1 MLRHMP
7 SPEKIKGAISLASNS
22 PYSATGYGV
31 QAGYLV
37 ERMKRHGMP
46 VAALSNY
53 GLEGSFST
61 IRTKHGD
68 VKHYPKGF
76 KPYSDDVIPLW
87 HEDFMRDYPGM
98 KNAVM
103 TLYDVW
109 VYKNMKFEGNMIA
122 YVPIDHVTMPPMV
135 EAMLRKDNVTPVTMS
150 PHGQRMLEAR
160 DIPSTYCP
168 HAVDTSVF
176 TPTHKINGIPTRE
189 FMGIRED
196 DFLVSIVAANK
207 SNGIL
212 HRKALA
218 EQIMAFSVLKQKVKN
233 AKLYLHME
241 ATAAF
246 GGFDIPAL
254 LSSVGL
260 DDKTV
265 TVADSATLRTGYPQ
279 EQLAALYTASDVL
292 LNATM
297 GEGFGV
303 TTIEAQ
309 ACGTRVITS
318 GWTASQDLGG
328 PDSWLVDGQPFYD
341 EPQKSWYNIPLIGSL
356 VSALELA
363 HEAPRGISLDSIK
376 FAKQFDV
383 ETLWTKH
390 WLPFF
395 KDYFDGLD

>member
-1 MLRHMP
+1 MLAGMS
-7 SPEKIKGAISLASNS
+7 SPEKIRGAVSLASNS
-22 PYSATGYGV
+22 PFSATGYGV

-37 ERMKRHGMP
+37 ERMKRHGLE

-53 GLEGSFST
+53 GLEGAFDT
-61 IRTKHGD
+61 ISTKHGN

-87 HEDFMRDYPGM
+87 HQEFTKDFPHL

-103 TLYDVW
+103 TLYDIW
-109 VYKNMKFEGNMIA
+109 VYKNMKFEGDIIA

-135 EAMLRKDNVTPVTMS
+135 EAMLRRKNITPVTMS
-150 PHGQRMLEAR
+150 LHGQKMLEAR
-160 DIPSTYCP
+160 GISSTYCP
-168 HAVDTSVF
+168 HSVDTSVF
-176 TPTHKINGIPTRE
+176 MPTHEINGVPTRQ
-189 FMGIRED
+189 FMGVKDD

-207 SNGIL
+207 SNGIV

-218 EQIMAFSVLKQKVKN
+218 EQIMAFSVLRQKVKN

-241 ATAAF
+241 PSAAF

-254 LSSVGL
+254 VSSVGL
-260 DDKTV
+260 DDTTV
-265 TVADSATLRTGYPQ
+265 IVADSTQLRIGYPQ
-279 EQLAALYTASDVL
+279 GHLAALYTASDVL
-292 LNATM
+292 MNATL

-303 TTIEAQ
+303 TTVEAQ

-318 GWTASQDLGG
+318 SWTASQDLAG
-328 PDSWLVDGQPFYD
+328 PESWLIDGQPFWD
-341 EPQKSWYNIPLIGSL
+341 EPQKAWYNTPLIGSL

-363 HEAPRGISLDSIK
+363 HKAPRGISIDTIK
-376 FAKQFDV
+376 FAKQYDV
-383 ETLWTKH
+383 EKVWDKY

-395 KDYFDGLD
+395 RGFFA